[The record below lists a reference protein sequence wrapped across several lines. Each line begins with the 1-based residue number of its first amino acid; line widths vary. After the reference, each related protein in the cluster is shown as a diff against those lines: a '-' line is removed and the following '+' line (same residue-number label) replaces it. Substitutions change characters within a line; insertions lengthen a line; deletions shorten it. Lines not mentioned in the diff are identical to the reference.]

1 MNELDMIIC
10 TDNVHKTYH
19 HFCNYMKRWYYK
31 NRYAFSFKTL
41 KETKKV
47 IREFDPTKMVG
58 YSAMQKVKY
67 YKKKYGGIETSFV
80 DDDSFMSSMIVLI
93 PHPKM
98 GITSIYIPQCGY
110 NINTFFMYPCHF
122 DTLIKTINNM
132 KKEYNLVE

>member
-1 MNELDMIIC
+1 MNELDTILS

-31 NRYAFSFKTL
+31 NRYGFSFKTL

-47 IREFDPTKMVG
+47 IREFDPTKMLG
-58 YSAMQKVKY
+58 YSAMLKVKY
-67 YKKKYGGIETSFV
+67 YEKKYGGIKTVTV
-80 DDDSFMSSMIVLI
+80 DDDSFMGSIIVLI

-110 NINTFFMYPCHF
+110 NINTFFLYPGHF
-122 DTLIKTINNM
+122 NQLTKIINEM
-132 KKEYNLVE
+132 KKEYELK